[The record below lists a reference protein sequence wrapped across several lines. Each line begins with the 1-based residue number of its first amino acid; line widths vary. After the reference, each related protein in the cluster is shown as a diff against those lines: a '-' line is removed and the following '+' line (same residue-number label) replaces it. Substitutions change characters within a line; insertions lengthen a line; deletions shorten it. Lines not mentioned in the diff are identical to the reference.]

1 MNAMKKMIV
10 AAAVAVVGFAAVAAE
25 EASSSET
32 YSFTYQAC
40 LRDAHGEPIKKED
53 GQVQRNQKVTIRLW
67 DDAASTEKPLWA
79 RKYAVYTDET
89 GLFNLEVSD
98 STSDDKG
105 EADGYGTPQY
115 DSLAAAL
122 TSRPA
127 GQVYIGLFVEGS
139 AGEIVPRQRLFAVP
153 FAAVANDVRAITKDI
168 AVSGNLQ
175 FGTQIEGLVLSK
187 DGISQSG
194 TNDSSFANLKV
205 NSMLTANSF
214 RVDNHSTLQGGVDV
228 KDGLTVTGD
237 ATVSDGATV
246 TGNATVK
253 GNLKVGG
260 TITDSVAEV
269 VPVPVGGI
277 IMWTSDKLP
286 DNEHWAICDGLEKNG
301 VQTPDLRGRFIV
313 GVNKSTLPNGRNA
326 AYSEYNVNDAAGE
339 EKHTLAESEMPVHSH
354 TLGFGEQRCDN
365 DDDDD
370 PFDGTKNLGGSSTSK
385 TATTSSAGGED
396 GHTKP
401 HENRPPYYALYYIMR
416 VK

>member
-10 AAAVAVVGFAAVAAE
+10 AAAVAVAGFAAVAAE

-40 LRDAHGEPIKKED
+40 LRDEHGEPIKKEN

-67 DDAASTEKPLWA
+67 GDAASTEKPLWA

-175 FGTQIEGLVLSK
+175 FGTQSEGLVLSK
-187 DGISQSG
+187 AGISQSG

-214 RVDNHSTLQGGVDV
+214 RVDKHSTLQGGVDV

-237 ATVSDGATV
+237 ATVSDG
-246 TGNATVK
+246 ATVK

-277 IMWTSDKLP
+277 IMWTKSTPPEGGSWSNYKS
-286 DNEHWAICDGLEKNG
+286 EHWAICNG
-301 VQTPDLRGRFIV
+301 QNETPDLCGRFVV
-313 GVNKSTLPNGRNA
+313 GANNGTTGKNNTFKT
-326 AYSEYNVNDAAGE
+326 YDPLSSVTGEKTGGE
-339 EKHTLAESEMPVHSH
+339 ESHKLTINEMPSHNHTTYVYGNYTYKESERPEKAFDE
-354 TLGFGEQRCDN
+354 LG
-365 DDDDD
+365 
-370 PFDGTKNLGGSSTSK
+370 KNEEVNFTFPSSYVGGSQ
-385 TATTSSAGGED
+385 A
-396 GHTKP
+396 